1 MGFPHEEMGGR
12 LAEPVWLGRDS
23 RQRLALPLPHRM
35 AKPLEN
41 EFGLIPLPL
50 QLDSGN
56 IEPRKD
62 IRGVE
67 TQTPSRAV

>member
-1 MGFPHEEMGGR
+1 MGLAHEEMGGGR

-23 RQRLALPLPHRM
+23 RQPLALPLPHRM

-41 EFGLIPLPL
+41 EFRLIPLLL

-56 IEPRKD
+56 L
-62 IRGVE
+62 
-67 TQTPSRAV
+67 